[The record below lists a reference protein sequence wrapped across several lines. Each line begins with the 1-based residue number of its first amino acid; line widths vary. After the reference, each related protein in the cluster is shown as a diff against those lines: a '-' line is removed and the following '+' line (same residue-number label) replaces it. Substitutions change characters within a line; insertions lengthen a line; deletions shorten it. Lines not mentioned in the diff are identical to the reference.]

1 MSRRSLRMSASVVA
15 DVCVGRYGC
24 LRRSVRMPALVGA
37 DGENKA
43 KAEVNASAFVVLYR
57 LLGWCSRDCCTP
69 WWVCLFWLVR
79 WLFPTDFALLI
90 KSICV
95 PRNLWENFLAEGSVC
110 SAKSVGDSSQQKV
123 LCVP

>member
-1 MSRRSLRMSASVVA
+1 MSRRSMRMSASVVA

-57 LLGWCSRDCCTP
+57 LLGWCAGC
-69 WWVCLFWLVR
+69 
-79 WLFPTDFALLI
+79 FPQISHFLL
-90 KSICV
+90 KVSVFREICG
-95 PRNLWENFLAEGSVC
+95 RIF
-110 SAKSVGDSSQQKV
+110 
-123 LCVP
+123 